1 MPATGGRPQSFLSSA
16 WLALRSLLWTILVP
30 GVVAGYVPWRFL
42 GLRVVR
48 LDPRQPSHLLAVA
61 AISLG
66 VALLAV
72 CGVDFA
78 RHGRGTLAPIDAPRH
93 LVVGGLYRYVRNPM
107 YLAVTTILLGELL
120 LRRSAA
126 LLGYWLVW
134 LTVVNLFVI
143 AYEEPTLRRRFGA
156 AYERYTKQ
164 VGRWVPRLPRSGG
177 P

>member
-1 MPATGGRPQSFLSSA
+1 
-16 WLALRSLLWTILVP
+16 
-30 GVVAGYVPWRFL
+30 
-42 GLRVVR
+42 
-48 LDPRQPSHLLAVA
+48 
-61 AISLG
+61 
-66 VALLAV
+66 
-72 CGVDFA
+72 
-78 RHGRGTLAPIDAPRH
+78 
-93 LVVGGLYRYVRNPM
+93 M